1 MAPHASFVP
10 REIGSCILLVGC
22 LLLLCWPISEI
33 AFFVPAPVS
42 SIRAVNFQRQGF
54 RVAPAEAVHINE
66 RPESILALGVAQTF
80 GLAALVGFGV
90 AAQKSA
96 SRAAQHSSTTRN
108 VLNTAM
114 SGKIFTEAQDLMP
127 GGVSSPVRAF
137 NGVEGNPIVFNRVK
151 GAHIWDVDDNKY
163 IDWVVSWGAAI
174 AGHADDEV
182 IQALQNQLKKGT
194 SFGAPSALE
203 NTLAKMIIERV
214 PSVEMVRFTNSG
226 TEACMSALRL
236 ARAYSQ
242 REKLIKFDGCYHGH
256 GDSFLV
262 NAGSGIATLGLPD
275 SPGAVSTN
283 TTFSATYGN
292 LAEVETL
299 LKNHDIA
306 AVMVEPVCG
315 NAGFIASD
323 KSFLQ
328 GLRQLT
334 QQYGALLIFDEVMS
348 GFRVA
353 YGGAQEHYGVT
364 PDLTTMG
371 KVIGGGL
378 PVGAFGG
385 RRDIMEMIAP
395 AGPLYRQVRSVAT
408 PWQWLLE

>member
-1 MAPHASFVP
+1 
-10 REIGSCILLVGC
+10 
-22 LLLLCWPISEI
+22 
-33 AFFVPAPVS
+33 
-42 SIRAVNFQRQGF
+42 
-54 RVAPAEAVHINE
+54 
-66 RPESILALGVAQTF
+66 
-80 GLAALVGFGV
+80 
-90 AAQKSA
+90 
-96 SRAAQHSSTTRN
+96 
-108 VLNTAM
+108 
-114 SGKIFTEAQDLMP
+114 
-127 GGVSSPVRAF
+127 
-137 NGVEGNPIVFNRVK
+137 
-151 GAHIWDVDDNKY
+151 
-163 IDWVVSWGAAI
+163 
-174 AGHADDEV
+174 
-182 IQALQNQLKKGT
+182 
-194 SFGAPSALE
+194 
-203 NTLAKMIIERV
+203 
-214 PSVEMVRFTNSG
+214 
-226 TEACMSALRL
+226 MSALRL

-395 AGPLYRQVRSVAT
+395 AGPVYQAGTLSGNPLAMASGIATLEKLSDPKAYQHLTHISKKVVDGIMNAAHEAGHAICGGSVGGMFGFFFTEGPVTCFADAKKSD
-408 PWQWLLE
+408 LKKFGKFHRAMLERGIYLAPGQYEALFSSLAHTEENVEETIAAAREVFAELDP